1 MALSH
6 LSFRHFAETW
16 SKPFIHLRDL
26 VYELVSRDVKI
37 QYKRSYIGIFWSLLN
52 PLFQFLVFGFLF
64 NKIFSVSATNRYSS
78 YALTGLFIWTWFQ
91 AALLQ
96 GARSITSNR
105 ELVKRPGFPTVVLP
119 VVSVLV
125 PWVQFLYALPVLFVF
140 LLIDKAPIT
149 GALILLPLLMF
160 IQFVL
165 SLGAVYLLAAINVA
179 FRDTSL
185 VLGVVLQVL
194 LFATPIFYQVANIP
208 HKYDFIYTFNP
219 LAQLIDGYRAV
230 LLHGQWPNFS
240 VLTLLLAT
248 GVLLLVSTHKL
259 FIHMSHRFA
268 EEL

>member
-1 MALSH
+1 MTLTH
-6 LSFRHFAETW
+6 LSFRRFAETW
-16 SKPFIHLRDL
+16 GKPLAHLRDL
-26 VYELVSRDVKI
+26 VFELVSRDIKI
-37 QYKRSYIGIFWSLLN
+37 QYKRSFIGIFWSLLN

-64 NKIFSVSATNRYSS
+64 AKIFSVGGGDRYS
-78 YALTGLFIWTWFQ
+78 ANTLTGLFIWTWFQ

-125 PWVQFLYALPVLFVF
+125 PWVQFLYALPVLFIF
-140 LLIDKAPIT
+140 LLIDKVPMT
-149 GALILLPLLMF
+149 CTLILLPILML

-194 LFATPIFYQVANIP
+194 LFATPIFYQASTIP
-208 HKYDFIYTFNP
+208 HKYSFLYTLNP
-219 LAQLIDGYRAV
+219 LAQLIDAYRAV
-230 LLHGQWPNFS
+230 LLHGQWPDFPM
-240 VLTLLLAT
+240 LGLLFAIGLLL
-248 GVLLLVSTHKL
+248 LLSTHKL
-259 FIHMSHRFA
+259 FIHMSHQFA

>member
-1 MALSH
+1 
-6 LSFRHFAETW
+6 
-16 SKPFIHLRDL
+16 
-26 VYELVSRDVKI
+26 
-37 QYKRSYIGIFWSLLN
+37 
-52 PLFQFLVFGFLF
+52 
-64 NKIFSVSATNRYSS
+64 
-78 YALTGLFIWTWFQ
+78 
-91 AALLQ
+91 
-96 GARSITSNR
+96 
-105 ELVKRPGFPTVVLP
+105 
-119 VVSVLV
+119 
-125 PWVQFLYALPVLFVF
+125 
-140 LLIDKAPIT
+140 
-149 GALILLPLLMF
+149 MF